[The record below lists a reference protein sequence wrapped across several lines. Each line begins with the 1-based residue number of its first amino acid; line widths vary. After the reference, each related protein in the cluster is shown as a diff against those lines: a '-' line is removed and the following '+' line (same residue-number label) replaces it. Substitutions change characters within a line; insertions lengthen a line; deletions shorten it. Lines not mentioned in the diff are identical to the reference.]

1 MALSKAVTWQ
11 VRVYSDVIPGPKAV
25 MILYREPGT
34 LLQSQ
39 PATCLNPLTP
49 LLRPDPKFMDIQR
62 IVLFAG
68 LAIVSYLMV
77 LAWNEDYNQPQT
89 TQVVEAE
96 SSVNGN
102 AMADDMV
109 LPESGSTAS
118 GNDEFATPETGSLSS
133 TSVAAEGSVSNRY
146 ITVTTDVFQLKID
159 RIGGN
164 VVESSLLQYD
174 ESLNSEQP
182 LKLLSNTQTRTY
194 LLESGLIG
202 RDGPDGRTASQAP
215 VFNAESSEFELSEG
229 QDELNIDLTFTTD
242 QGVAITKRYQ
252 LARDSYEIGVRYL
265 ISNNSESDWQ
275 GNFTGK
281 IVRDQAPDPTS
292 QASMGIRAYLGMVIS
307 TPEDPYEKYDFED
320 LSEKRV
326 NQSVTNGWLA
336 FLQHYFLT
344 AWVPER
350 DQKAQFQT
358 TQRGDLHVMGF
369 VYPAT
374 TVASGETAE
383 VGATAYVGPKII
395 DRLEALAPNLDR
407 TVDFGWLF
415 FISLPLFYILEWFY
429 GLVGNWAVAIILLT
443 VLVKAVFFH
452 LSATNYRSM
461 AKMRAVAP
469 QLTRLKELYGDDR
482 QRMSQEMMALYKREK
497 INPLGGCLPILV
509 QMPVFISLYW
519 VLFES
524 VQLRHAPFMLW
535 IQDLSQMD
543 PYFILPILMGASMFI
558 QMSLNPTPPD
568 PMQAKIMKL
577 MPLIFTVFFL
587 WFPAGLVLY
596 WLVNNI
602 LSISQ
607 QWYITRKIEAET
619 AGKKY

>member
-1 MALSKAVTWQ
+1 
-11 VRVYSDVIPGPKAV
+11 
-25 MILYREPGT
+25 
-34 LLQSQ
+34 
-39 PATCLNPLTP
+39 
-49 LLRPDPKFMDIQR
+49 MDIQR

-133 TSVAAEGSVSNRY
+133 TSAAAEGSVSNRY
-146 ITVTTDVFQLKID
+146 ITVTTDVFRLKID

-202 RDGPDGRTASQAP
+202 RDGPDGRNASQAP

-429 GLVGNWAVAIILLT
+429 GLVGNWGVAIILLT

-452 LSATNYRSM
+452 LSATSYRSM

>member
-1 MALSKAVTWQ
+1 
-11 VRVYSDVIPGPKAV
+11 
-25 MILYREPGT
+25 
-34 LLQSQ
+34 
-39 PATCLNPLTP
+39 
-49 LLRPDPKFMDIQR
+49 MDIQR

-77 LAWNEDYNQPQT
+77 LAWNEDYHQPQT
-89 TQVVEAE
+89 EQVVQAE
-96 SSVNGN
+96 TLSNGTQ
-102 AMADDMV
+102 AADSMV
-109 LPESGSTAS
+109 LPESGSSSNSAE
-118 GNDEFATPETGSLSS
+118 EFSTPETGGVAS
-133 TSVAAEGSVSNRY
+133 TNTTTNENVGDRFISVQ
-146 ITVTTDVFQLKID
+146 TDVYNLKVD

-164 VVESSLLQYD
+164 IVESSLRDYD

-182 LKLLSNTQTRTY
+182 LKLLSNTNNRTY
-194 LLESGLIG
+194 FLESGLIG
-202 RDGPDGRTASQAP
+202 RDGPDGRSAAKPPVFEATAS
-215 VFNAESSEFELSEG
+215 EFVLQEG
-229 QDELNIDLTFTTD
+229 SDELTLDLNFTTD
-242 QGVAITKRYQ
+242 AGVKITKRYQ
-252 LARDSYEIGVRYL
+252 FARDSYEIGVRYL
-265 ISNNSESDWQ
+265 IDNQSDSAWQ

-292 QASMGIRAYLGMVIS
+292 QASMGIKAYLGMVMS
-307 TPEDPYEKYDFED
+307 TPEDPYEKYDFDD
-320 LSEKRV
+320 LKESRINE
-326 NQSVTNGWLA
+326 SVTNGWLA
-336 FLQHYFLT
+336 FLQHYFIT
-344 AWVPER
+344 AWVPDSETP
-350 DQKAQFQT
+350 AQFQT
-358 TQRGDLHVMGF
+358 TQRGQLHVMGF

-374 TVASGETAE
+374 TVAAGETTE

-415 FISLPLFYILEWFY
+415 FISLPLFIILEWFY
-429 GLVGNWAVAIILLT
+429 GLVGNWGVAIILLT

-452 LSATNYRSM
+452 LSATSYRSM

-607 QWYITRKIEAET
+607 QWYITRKIEAEV

>member
-1 MALSKAVTWQ
+1 
-11 VRVYSDVIPGPKAV
+11 
-25 MILYREPGT
+25 
-34 LLQSQ
+34 
-39 PATCLNPLTP
+39 
-49 LLRPDPKFMDIQR
+49 MDIQR

-77 LAWNEDYNQPQT
+77 LAWNEDYHQPQT
-89 TQVVEAE
+89 EQVVQAE
-96 SSVNGN
+96 TQTNSNQP
-102 AMADDMV
+102 ADSMV
-109 LPESGSTAS
+109 LPESGSSSNSA
-118 GNDEFATPETGSLSS
+118 DEFSTPETGGVA
-133 TSVAAEGSVSNRY
+133 SVATAADENVRNRF
-146 ITVTTDVFQLKID
+146 ITVKTDVYNLKVD

-164 VVESSLLQYD
+164 IVESSLLDYD

-182 LKLLSNTQTRTY
+182 LKLLSNTNNRTY
-194 LLESGLIG
+194 FLESGLIG
-202 RDGPDGRTASQAP
+202 RDGPDGRSAAKPP
-215 VFNAESSEFELSEG
+215 VFEAAANEFVLEEGSNELTL
-229 QDELNIDLTFTTD
+229 DLNFTTD
-242 QGVAITKRYQ
+242 AGVKITKRYEFK
-252 LARDSYEIGVRYL
+252 RDSYQIGVRYL
-265 ISNNSESDWQ
+265 IDNQSDSAWQ

-292 QASMGIRAYLGMVIS
+292 QASMGIKAYLGMVMS
-307 TPEDPYEKYDFED
+307 TPEDPYEKYDFDD
-320 LSEKRV
+320 LKEARI
-326 NQSVTNGWLA
+326 NESVTNGWLA
-336 FLQHYFLT
+336 FLQHYFIT
-344 AWVPER
+344 AWVPDAETP
-350 DQKAQFQT
+350 AQFQT
-358 TQRGDLHVMGF
+358 TRRGPLHVMGF

-374 TVASGETAE
+374 TVAAGETTE

-415 FISLPLFYILEWFY
+415 FISLPLFIILEWFY
-429 GLVGNWAVAIILLT
+429 GLVGNWGVAIILLT

-452 LSATNYRSM
+452 LSATSYRSM

>member
-1 MALSKAVTWQ
+1 
-11 VRVYSDVIPGPKAV
+11 
-25 MILYREPGT
+25 
-34 LLQSQ
+34 
-39 PATCLNPLTP
+39 
-49 LLRPDPKFMDIQR
+49 MDIQR

-77 LAWNEDYNQPQT
+77 LAWNEDYHQQPQT
-89 TQVVEAE
+89 EQVAQTNTGSTTGGED
-96 SSVNGN
+96 S
-102 AMADDMV
+102 MV
-109 LPESGSTAS
+109 LPEQNQSTGTS
-118 GNDEFATPETGSLSS
+118 EEFSTPESGEQIATATDSD
-133 TSVAAEGSVSNRY
+133 
-146 ITVTTDVFQLKID
+146 ITVEDQFVTVRTDVFELTID
-159 RIGGN
+159 RVSGN
-164 VVESSLLQYD
+164 LIHSSLTDYD
-174 ESLNSEQP
+174 KSLNSQEP
-182 LKLLSNTQTRTY
+182 LKLLTNTNSRTY
-194 LLESGLIG
+194 VMESGLIG
-202 RDGPDGRTASQAP
+202 RNGPDSRANGSAP
-215 VFNAESSEFELSEG
+215 VYQSNADSYELSDG
-229 QDELNIDLTFTTD
+229 QDQLTVDLTYTTSD
-242 QGVAITKRYQ
+242 GVKITKRYQ
-252 LARDSYEIGVRYL
+252 FERNSYEIGVRYL
-265 ISNNSESDWQ
+265 IDNQSNEAWKA
-275 GNFTGK
+275 NFTGK
-281 IVRDQAPDPTS
+281 IVRDQAPDPTA
-292 QASMGIRAYLGMVIS
+292 QNSMGIQAFLGMVMS
-307 TPEDPYEKYDFED
+307 SSEDPYEKFDFGD
-320 LSEKRV
+320 LSETPI

-344 AWVPER
+344 AWVPEP
-350 DQKAQFQT
+350 DQPAQFQT
-358 TQRGDLHVMGF
+358 TRRGPLYVMGF

-374 TVASGETAE
+374 TVAAGDTVE
-383 VGATAYVGPKII
+383 VGARAYIGPKII
-395 DRLEALAPNLDR
+395 DRLENVAPNLDR
-407 TVDFGWLF
+407 TVDFGFLF
-415 FISLPLFYILEWFY
+415 FISLPLFIILEWFY
-429 GLVGNWAVAIILLT
+429 GLVGNWGVAIILLT
-443 VLVKAVFFH
+443 VLVKGVFFH
-452 LSATNYRSM
+452 LSATSYKSM

-543 PYFILPILMGASMFI
+543 PYFILPILMGASMFL
-558 QMSLNPTPPD
+558 QMHLNPTPPD
-568 PMQAKIMKL
+568 PMQAKIMKM

>member
-1 MALSKAVTWQ
+1 
-11 VRVYSDVIPGPKAV
+11 
-25 MILYREPGT
+25 
-34 LLQSQ
+34 
-39 PATCLNPLTP
+39 
-49 LLRPDPKFMDIQR
+49 MDIQR

-77 LAWNEDYNQPQT
+77 LAWNEDYNQPRTEQV
-89 TQVVEAE
+89 TQVET
-96 SSVNGN
+96 SGSDGSV
-102 AMADDMV
+102 DDMV
-109 LPESGSTAS
+109 LPESAS
-118 GNDEFATPETGSLSS
+118 RTDDEFVTPETGELRS
-133 TSVAAEGSVSNRY
+133 TSSDGEQSVDDQF
-146 ITVTTDVFQLKID
+146 ITVVTDVLELTID
-159 RIGGN
+159 RVGGN
-164 VVESSLLQYD
+164 IIASSLLQYD
-174 ESLNSEQP
+174 ESLDSEQP
-182 LKLLSNTQTRTY
+182 LTLLTNTQNRTY
-194 LLESGLIG
+194 ILESGLIG
-202 RDGPDGRTASQAP
+202 RNGPDGRSAGQAP
-215 VFNAESSEFELSEG
+215 VYQAEASRFELTDG
-229 QDELNIDLTFTTD
+229 QDELIIDLKLTTD
-242 QGVAITKRYQ
+242 DGVDITKRYR
-252 LARDSYEIGVRYL
+252 LARDSYEIDIRYL
-265 ISNNSESDWQ
+265 INNQSDSDWQ

-281 IVRDQAPDPTS
+281 IVRDEAPDPTS
-292 QASMGIRAYLGMVIS
+292 QSTMGIKAYLGLVIS
-307 TPEDPYEKYDFED
+307 TPDDPYEKYDFGD
-320 LSEKRV
+320 LSKQRV
-326 NQSVTNGWLA
+326 NEPVTNGWMA
-336 FLQHYFLT
+336 FLQHYFIT
-344 AWVPER
+344 AWVPDR
-350 DQKAQFQT
+350 DKTAQFQT
-358 TQRGDLHVMGF
+358 TRRDQLHVMGF

-374 TVASGETAE
+374 TVAPGQTAE

-429 GLVGNWAVAIILLT
+429 GLVGNWGVAIILLT

-452 LSATNYRSM
+452 LSATSYRSM

-509 QMPVFISLYW
+509 QMPVFIALYW

-535 IQDLSQMD
+535 INDLSQMD
-543 PYFILPILMGASMFI
+543 PYFILPILMGISMFI

-577 MPLIFTVFFL
+577 MPPIFTVFFL

-607 QWYITRKIEAET
+607 QWYITRKIEAEM
-619 AGKKY
+619 AGKKH

>member
-1 MALSKAVTWQ
+1 
-11 VRVYSDVIPGPKAV
+11 
-25 MILYREPGT
+25 
-34 LLQSQ
+34 
-39 PATCLNPLTP
+39 
-49 LLRPDPKFMDIQR
+49 MDIQR

-77 LAWNEDYNQPQT
+77 LAWNEDYHQQPAT
-89 TQVVEAE
+89 EQVAQAT
-96 SSVNGN
+96 SNGAGTGSD
-102 AMADDMV
+102 AMT
-109 LPESGSTAS
+109 LPQEQGTSGTSE
-118 GNDEFATPETGSLSS
+118 EFSTPEGGQQVS
-133 TSVAAEGSVSNRY
+133 TNADSEQAIDDQFVTVS
-146 ITVTTDVFQLKID
+146 TDVFDLTID
-159 RIGGN
+159 RVSGN
-164 VVESSLLQYD
+164 LVQTSLLNYD
-174 ESLNSEQP
+174 KSLNSREP
-182 LKLLSNTQTRTY
+182 LKLLTNTETRTY
-194 LLESGLIG
+194 VLESGLIG
-202 RDGPDGRTASQAP
+202 RNGPDSRANGEAP
-215 VFNAESSEFELSEG
+215 VYTAEANRYELSEG
-229 QDELNIDLTFTTD
+229 QDQLVVDLTHTTD
-242 QGVAITKRYQ
+242 AGVTITKRYTFE
-252 LARDSYEIGVRYL
+252 RNSYEIDVRYL
-265 ISNNSESDWQ
+265 IDNQSGEAWK

-281 IVRDQAPDPTS
+281 IVRDQAPDPTA
-292 QASMGIRAYLGMVIS
+292 QNSMGIQAFLGMVMS
-307 TPEDPYEKYDFED
+307 SPEDPYEKFDFDD
-320 LSEKRV
+320 LSETPV

-336 FLQHYFLT
+336 FLQHYFLS

-350 DQKAQFQT
+350 DQPAQFQT
-358 TQRGDLHVMGF
+358 TRRGPLYVMGF

-374 TVASGETAE
+374 TVEPGDSVE
-383 VGATAYVGPKII
+383 VGARAYVGPKII
-395 DRLEALAPNLDR
+395 DRLETVAPNLDR

-415 FISLPLFYILEWFY
+415 FISLPLFVIMEWFY
-429 GLVGNWAVAIILLT
+429 SLVGNWGVAIILLT

-452 LSATNYRSM
+452 LSATSYRSM

-543 PYFILPILMGASMFI
+543 PYFILPILMGASMFL
-558 QMSLNPTPPD
+558 QMHLNPTPPD
-568 PMQAKIMKL
+568 PMQAKIMKM

-619 AGKKY
+619 AAKKA

>member
-1 MALSKAVTWQ
+1 
-11 VRVYSDVIPGPKAV
+11 
-25 MILYREPGT
+25 
-34 LLQSQ
+34 
-39 PATCLNPLTP
+39 
-49 LLRPDPKFMDIQR
+49 MDIQR

-77 LAWNEDYNQPQT
+77 LAWNEDYNQPPTEQV
-89 TQVVEAE
+89 TQVET
-96 SSVNGN
+96 SGSDGSV
-102 AMADDMV
+102 DDMV
-109 LPESGSTAS
+109 LPESAS
-118 GNDEFATPETGSLSS
+118 RTDDEFVTPETGELRS
-133 TSVAAEGSVSNRY
+133 TSSDGEQSVGDQF
-146 ITVTTDVFQLKID
+146 ITVVTDVLELTID
-159 RIGGN
+159 RVGGN
-164 VVESSLLQYD
+164 VIASSLLQYD
-174 ESLNSEQP
+174 ESLDSEQP
-182 LKLLSNTQTRTY
+182 LTLLTNTQNRTY
-194 LLESGLIG
+194 ILESGLIG
-202 RDGPDGRTASQAP
+202 RNGPDGRSAGQAP
-215 VFNAESSEFELSEG
+215 VYQAEASRFELTDG
-229 QDELNIDLTFTTD
+229 QDELIIDLKLTTED
-242 QGVAITKRYQ
+242 GVDITKRYR
-252 LARDSYEIGVRYL
+252 LARESYEIDIRYL
-265 ISNNSESDWQ
+265 INNQSDSDWQ

-281 IVRDQAPDPTS
+281 IVRDEAPDPTS
-292 QASMGIRAYLGMVIS
+292 QTTMGIKAYLGLVIS
-307 TPEDPYEKYDFED
+307 TPDDPYEKYDFSD
-320 LSEKRV
+320 LGKQRV
-326 NQSVTNGWLA
+326 NEPVTNGWLA
-336 FLQHYFLT
+336 FLQHYFIT
-344 AWVPER
+344 AWVPDR
-350 DQKAQFQT
+350 DKTAQFQT
-358 TQRGDLHVMGF
+358 TRRDQLHVMGF

-374 TVASGETAE
+374 AVAPGQTVE

-429 GLVGNWAVAIILLT
+429 GLVGNWGVAIILLT

-452 LSATNYRSM
+452 LSATSYRSM

-535 IQDLSQMD
+535 INDLSQMD
-543 PYFILPILMGASMFI
+543 PYFILPILMGISMFI

-577 MPLIFTVFFL
+577 MPPVFTVFFL

-607 QWYITRKIEAET
+607 QWYITRKIEVEM
-619 AGKKY
+619 AGKKH